1 MKNWALVALAAFL
14 PRRPAPGLLGDDVE
28 VDRRRPRTLVEDFI
42 KDARPYESALPAGVE
57 PAAEVLQH
65 FPETSFERC
74 PELEAFTEKIRAA
87 STSPEMLSHLDKTE
101 PGRNP
106 DKYKVPERVAD
117 YYGRKWRGLESD
129 ALWAARELRE
139 KGVFAL
145 REVVPR
151 DEVAALRKKA
161 EDSWCAVASA
171 LHARNLS
178 HCLFWKI
185 RGWGEFKG
193 ARECRDEVKFARDC
207 VEITPSTWVCSMA
220 WRSLVDFHTGA

>member
-1 MKNWALVALAAFL
+1 MKNWAIVALAAFL

-42 KDARPYESALPAGVE
+42 RDARPYESALPAGVE
-57 PAAEVLQH
+57 PASEVLQH
-65 FPETSFERC
+65 FPETSFEQC
-74 PELEAFTEKIRAA
+74 PQMEAFTEKIRAA
-87 STSPEMLSHLDKTE
+87 STSPEMLAHLDKTE

-106 DKYKVPERVAD
+106 DKYKVPEKVAD

-151 DEVAALRKKA
+151 DEVAALRRKA
-161 EDSWCAVASA
+161 EDSWCAVASRVERSRRWRRPMIS
-171 LHARNLS
+171 ARRWRRRCTRATCRTASSGKLQD
-178 HCLFWKI
+178 
-185 RGWGEFKG
+185 G
-193 ARECRDEVKFARDC
+193 ASSRTRASAATRSSSR
-207 VEITPSTWVCSMA
+207 PST
-220 WRSLVDFHTGA
+220 